1 MAVTTKDEVFKLLR
15 QSGAQLRRFGVRRLS
30 VFGSFARVE
39 VHLRA
44 DPRVVVRGEP
54 NDESDVDLLV
64 EFDPDE
70 KTFNNLLGLADFLE
84 ELFGR
89 KVDIVTPE
97 SLNPHFGH
105 HILREAEYAA
115 VDA

>member
-1 MAVTTKDEVFKLLR
+1 MAVKTKDEVFRLLR

-30 VFGSFARVE
+30 VFGSFAR
-39 VHLRA
+39 
-44 DPRVVVRGEP
+44 GEP

-64 EFDPDE
+64 EFAPEE
-70 KTFNNLLGLADFLE
+70 KTFDNLLGLADFLE

-105 HILREAEYAA
+105 HILSEAEYAT

>member
-1 MAVTTKDEVFKLLR
+1 MAVQTKEEVFTLLR
-15 QSGAQLRRFGVRRLS
+15 QNGAQLRRFGVRRLS
-30 VFGSFARVE
+30 VFGSFAR
-39 VHLRA
+39 
-44 DPRVVVRGEP
+44 GEP
-54 NDESDVDLLV
+54 NNDSDVDLLV

-97 SLNPHFGH
+97 SLSPHFGH
-105 HILREAEYAA
+105 HILSEAEHAA

>member
-1 MAVTTKDEVFKLLR
+1 MAVTTKGEVFKLLR
-15 QSGAQLRRFGVRRLS
+15 ESGAQLRRFGVRRLS
-30 VFGSFARVE
+30 VFGSFAR
-39 VHLRA
+39 
-44 DPRVVVRGEP
+44 GEP

-64 EFDPDE
+64 EFDPNE
-70 KTFNNLLGLADFLE
+70 KTFDNLLGLADFLE

-105 HILREAEYAA
+105 HILNEAEYAA

>member
-30 VFGSFARVE
+30 VFGSFAR
-39 VHLRA
+39 
-44 DPRVVVRGEP
+44 GEP
-54 NDESDVDLLV
+54 KDESDVDLLV

-70 KTFNNLLGLADFLE
+70 KTFDNLLGLADFLE
-84 ELFGR
+84 EFFGR

-105 HILREAEYAA
+105 HILNEAEYAA

>member
-1 MAVTTKDEVFKLLR
+1 MAVTTKDEVFNLLR
-15 QSGAQLRRFGVRRLS
+15 RSGAQLRRFGVRRLG
-30 VFGSFARVE
+30 VFGSFA
-39 VHLRA
+39 
-44 DPRVVVRGEP
+44 RGEP

-64 EFDPDE
+64 EFEPDE
-70 KTFNNLLGLADFLE
+70 KTFDNLLGLADFLE
-84 ELFGR
+84 DLFGR

-105 HILREAEYAA
+105 LILDEAEYAA